1 MKKNDNNVVQYK
13 KPFSIN
19 LGFILFLMII
29 IYVIFNFVLYFTKK
43 NVAEYEVGQGSIA
56 ANNVYQGLAV
66 RDETVFYADRDG
78 YINYYIANCSKV
90 SVLDMVYSIDSNGDI
105 YKAMDTQKNKET
117 ALSSADYKSL
127 SDSITSFM
135 SGYSSL
141 NFNEATIY
149 RDDLSSDIIQA
160 VNNQMMVQLA
170 KEIDDAT
177 QNHTFFKGYPEHPG
191 LVLYYVDQYE
201 SYKPSADIGSDD
213 LNGVNYSKDNL
224 NLQSKVKKGDP
235 IYKLVNSEEWHI
247 YLDVSSDVVDLLS
260 ESNYVKIRF
269 CEDDYTLTVPFS
281 VNKKDGH
288 YIMDLKLKKALIRY
302 AGERFLDVELIM
314 NEDSGLKIPNSAIV
328 EKDFYKIPVEYFAKG
343 GDSGDL
349 GILLDDQDHETRTYT
364 FVAPTIYAQSDDE
377 KYYYVDSE
385 EVSRGDKIQKPGS
398 TESYEVSETGS
409 LMGVYNINKGYA
421 IFKQIRIIYQN
432 EEYAIVEPRTTYGIA
447 LYDHIALD
455 ASSLSENELVIK

>member
-117 ALSSADYKSL
+117 ALSSADYKSI

-191 LVLYYVDQYE
+191 LVLYYCQVL
-201 SYKPSADIGSDD
+201 SRSFPSLPRSGSRRRAC
-213 LNGVNYSKDNL
+213 GTS
-224 NLQSKVKKGDP
+224 
-235 IYKLVNSEEWHI
+235 LVLSARRVRSNAAPS
-247 YLDVSSDVVDLLS
+247 LLS
-260 ESNYVKIRF
+260 PGR
-269 CEDDYTLTVPFS
+269 
-281 VNKKDGH
+281 
-288 YIMDLKLKKALIRY
+288 
-302 AGERFLDVELIM
+302 
-314 NEDSGLKIPNSAIV
+314 
-328 EKDFYKIPVEYFAKG
+328 
-343 GDSGDL
+343 
-349 GILLDDQDHETRTYT
+349 
-364 FVAPTIYAQSDDE
+364 
-377 KYYYVDSE
+377 
-385 EVSRGDKIQKPGS
+385 RGWRS
-398 TESYEVSETGS
+398 C
-409 LMGVYNINKGYA
+409 
-421 IFKQIRIIYQN
+421 
-432 EEYAIVEPRTTYGIA
+432 
-447 LYDHIALD
+447 
-455 ASSLSENELVIK
+455 